1 MRSVRLLGKE
11 ENGFGRRG
19 GEAVGV
25 CMVVVVH
32 GGYPRPAQDDHLFV
46 RVRGR
51 GRSLS
56 PCLFFFLSLVDL
68 VFSFSAT
75 KKI

>member
-1 MRSVRLLGKE
+1 MRLLGKE
-11 ENGFGRRG
+11 ENRFGRRG

-46 RVRGR
+46 CVWEGDGEGER
-51 GRSLS
+51 
-56 PCLFFFLSLVDL
+56 PLSLV
-68 VFSFSAT
+68 FFAFT
-75 KKI
+75 CGFNFF